1 MMGGVFQDLRYA
13 LRQLHKNRSYTAIAV
28 ITLGLGI
35 GLSTTIFSLLN
46 AIMLRPLPYPHPGQ
60 LVGLGQWRRPAGGE
74 YVQTGVSAPNVGDIA
89 TEKRIFQQVAYFR
102 FTEFELNEGNRSNN
116 LRGIKGSLD
125 LLPMFGV
132 PPLFGRYFI
141 PAEMQQGHDQV
152 AIIGH
157 RLWKARFAS
166 DPELL
171 GKTVDLDRRPYTI
184 VGVMP
189 ASFRFTWDEEEDVFV
204 PLVLTPEEVSEAGRS
219 TTRDLQTQAR
229 LQPGVSVDQAQ
240 SAMDTLAANL
250 AKDHPL
256 ANQAW
261 GIKVEPL
268 HAAYYRGL
276 KEPLLMIQG
285 AVLLVLL
292 IACSNVMSLL
302 LANAYA
308 RKREITI
315 RSAIGASR
323 WRIVAQLLTETGLLA
338 FLAAVLGLSLT
349 YLGDRLLTFE
359 MLRYGLD
366 RPNAHVI
373 GVDWRV
379 LAFTTVAMIATG
391 MVCGLTPA
399 LHGSRTD
406 LSFALKSGGAAVTDE
421 RRRVRLHN
429 VLVVGEIG
437 MALALLTGGSLLVRG
452 FMKMLHADLGI
463 DPSRTGHTA
472 VSSGKESSRTQRLQ
486 LYQQILERLNHAP
499 EVTAAAAED
508 FQGSIFIR
516 AEGQPPAAK
525 GQEPAA
531 DCVLITPEYFK
542 GKNSR
547 LLAGR
552 SFTDD
557 DGESTPPVA
566 IINQTLAR
574 QYWPHS
580 SPIGAHITLLDSVY
594 SGRSSGI
601 SQPLEI
607 VGVVKDIGIEALGTR
622 KSILFVPLRQYPD
635 TPSWLDL
642 RVLTA
647 LPATSAIRAIRDA
660 IFAVD
665 SHQQPDIRV
674 LSDEVARVYDGLR
687 SLLLLLWISA
697 ALALLLSAA
706 GIYGV
711 VSYAVSGRTRE
722 IAIRVALG
730 ARYRDVLLK
739 ILRGAAAML
748 LGGMLLG
755 LLASV
760 GVTRLMSSIEF
771 FSVPETDVYAF
782 AMAALLLA
790 VTALLA
796 CYVPARRAAKVDP
809 MVALRQ
815 E

>member
-1 MMGGVFQDLRYA
+1 MSGLAQDLRYA
-13 LRQLHKNRSYTAIAV
+13 LRQLLKNRGYSAIAI

-60 LVGLGQWRRPAGGE
+60 LVGLGQWRRPTGGE
-74 YVQTGVSAPNVGDIA
+74 YVQTGVSAPNIADLA
-89 TEKRIFQQVAYFR
+89 TEKKIFQQVAYFR
-102 FTEFELNEGNRSNN
+102 FKGFELKEGNQSNDVA
-116 LRGIKGSLD
+116 GIKGSLD

-141 PAEMQQGHDQV
+141 PEEMQAGHDQV
-152 AIIGH
+152 AIIGDS
-157 RLWKARFAS
+157 LWKARFAS
-166 DPELL
+166 DPEVL
-171 GKTVDLDRRPYTI
+171 GKNIDLDSRPYTI
-184 VGVMP
+184 IGVMP
-189 ASFRFTWDEEEDVFV
+189 ASFRFTWDQEEDVLV
-204 PLVLTPEEVSEAGRS
+204 PLVLTPEEMSEAGRS

-229 LQPGVSVDQAQ
+229 LQPGVSVEQAQ

-250 AKDHPL
+250 AKDHPQ

-302 LANAYA
+302 LANASA

-323 WRIVAQLLTETGLLA
+323 RRIVVQLLTESGLLA
-338 FLAAVLGLSLT
+338 VLAGVLGLSLS

-359 MLRYGLD
+359 MLRYNLD
-366 RPNAHVI
+366 RPNAHTI
-373 GVDWRV
+373 GIDWRV
-379 LAFTTVAMIATG
+379 LAFTTGAMIATG
-391 MVCGLTPA
+391 IICGLAPA
-399 LHGSRTD
+399 LHSSHTD
-406 LSFALKSGGAAVTDE
+406 LSDALKSGGASVTDE

-452 FMKMLHADLGI
+452 FMKILHADLGV
-463 DPSRTGHTA
+463 DPSRTVRTA
-472 VSSGKESSRTQRLQ
+472 VFSGKESSRTQRLL
-486 LYQQILERLNHAP
+486 LYQQILERLNNAP
-499 EVTAAAAED
+499 EVTAAAADD
-508 FQGSIFIR
+508 FEGSIFIR
-516 AEGQPPAAK
+516 AEGQPPAPK
-525 GQEPAA
+525 SQEPTA

-542 GKNSR
+542 GTNSR

-552 SFTDD
+552 SFIDD
-557 DGESTPPVA
+557 DGEGTPPVA

-594 SGRSSGI
+594 SGRSPGF

-607 VGVVKDIGIEALGTR
+607 VGVFRDVELESLGTR
-622 KSILFVPLRQYPD
+622 KPILFVPLRQYPD
-635 TPSWLDL
+635 TPPWLDL

-647 LPATSAIRAIRDA
+647 LPASSAIRAIRDA
-660 IFAVD
+660 ILAVD

-697 ALALLLSAA
+697 LLALLMSAA
-706 GIYGV
+706 GVFGV
-711 VSYAVSGRTRE
+711 VSYTISGRTRE
-722 IAIRVALG
+722 IAIRLALG
-730 ARYRDVLLK
+730 ARYRDVLMR
-739 ILRGAAAML
+739 ILRGALAML

-760 GVTRLMSSIEF
+760 AVTRLMSSIEF
-771 FSVPETDVYAF
+771 FGVPGTDIYAF
-782 AMAALLLA
+782 AMAVLLLTA
-790 VTALLA
+790 TALLA
-796 CYVPARRAAKVDP
+796 CYIPARCAAKVDP
-809 MVALRQ
+809 MVALRH